1 MQDKQFTAA
10 KRKPNERGKNSDNST
25 NDRKKLEA
33 IFCPPLDASLIA
45 AIWNDTKN
53 YASSFEILSMLAK
66 DAPAVEDEVAE
77 SQPAITQLQD
87 IPEDVPAEDDNLS
100 SIPLPSEAEDEIPK
114 IDFLMRCFPDIPRD
128 ELETAL
134 QEQDGDLQ
142 SATDI
147 ILNDMFLKEEE
158 VSNDD
163 ADTKSDNVPGRFLNN
178 LDEMMTDNN
187 GQKQSR
193 QIRKTPVQKNKKTVI
208 WDSGGLNAASIRN
221 GTYPQPLTLA
231 PLEPNRWLEYEK
243 EVSELT
249 RLFPRL
255 SKTVVNTTV
264 KRFQG
269 NLLECVDQLS
279 RLTNTSPLLLTNQNW
294 EELRKIHSAID
305 QAKLLLP
312 GRDESEIKRLI
323 VGATLQENLLNIQD
337 QGEVVQMAVDLILS
351 RERDRE
357 KEQIMIEERL
367 QELTLYAKKEI
378 KFDPLT
384 GEIVSEA
391 FPMLANDRAVAKLR
405 AAEAAKEIR
414 AIPEYLLIDNTE
426 EYMEDD
432 PEECRDIAFSL
443 VLQRNEVYRK
453 AADAYRRAKGKTNG
467 EGGIAYYYSDEGR
480 KMDVAAKEWNMRAA
494 RAIIR
499 QHRIRQNDDHL
510 LDLHGLTVAEA
521 VELVKEGVNQWWSR
535 STMRAGRTK
544 IKPLSIVTGIGK
556 HSDHG
561 QSRLYPAVMGLLTR
575 EGWKV
580 DTTSRGSLVVTG
592 LVASGNKRR

>member
-1 MQDKQFTAA
+1 
-10 KRKPNERGKNSDNST
+10 
-25 NDRKKLEA
+25 
-33 IFCPPLDASLIA
+33 
-45 AIWNDTKN
+45 
-53 YASSFEILSMLAK
+53 MLAK
-66 DAPAVEDEVAE
+66 DAPAAEDDAE
-77 SQPAITQLQD
+77 SQPAMQSLD
-87 IPEDVPAEDDNLS
+87 IPKHVSADDDHS
-100 SIPLPSEAEDEIPK
+100 TSIPQPSETEDEIDEMPK

-158 VSNDD
+158 VSSDD
-163 ADTKSDNVPGRFLNN
+163 VDIKTDNVPGRFLNN
-178 LDEMMTDNN
+178 LDDMLADNN
-187 GQKQSR
+187 DQISQKQPR
-193 QIRKTPVQKNKKTVI
+193 QIRKTQGQKNKKTVI

-243 EVSELT
+243 EVSELAQ
-249 RLFPRL
+249 LFPRF
-255 SKTVVNTTV
+255 SKTVINTTV

-294 EELRKIHSAID
+294 EELRKVHNAID

-312 GRDESEIKRLI
+312 GRDENEIKRLV
-323 VGATLQENLLNIQD
+323 VGATLQGKILNMHD
-337 QGEVVQMAVDLILS
+337 QGEVVQMAVDLILN

-384 GEIVSEA
+384 GEIVSEE
-391 FPMLANDRAVAKLR
+391 FPMLANDRVEAKLR

-414 AIPEYLLIDNTE
+414 AIPEYLLINNTE
-426 EYMEDD
+426 EYIEDD
-432 PEECRDIAFSL
+432 PEECRDIAFNL

-467 EGGIAYYYSDEGR
+467 EGGIAYYYSDEVR
-480 KMDVAAKEWNMRAA
+480 D
-494 RAIIR
+494 IHI
-499 QHRIRQNDDHL
+499 
-510 LDLHGLTVAEA
+510 
-521 VELVKEGVNQWWSR
+521 
-535 STMRAGRTK
+535 
-544 IKPLSIVTGIGK
+544 
-556 HSDHG
+556 
-561 QSRLYPAVMGLLTR
+561 
-575 EGWKV
+575 
-580 DTTSRGSLVVTG
+580 
-592 LVASGNKRR
+592 